1 MRHQLPFDGTLAAA
15 RLAAL
20 FAILALLVWVGSV
33 RNRGSTGEPR
43 STEPSSQMA
52 RGTAGMDVPD
62 QSTRR

>member
-1 MRHQLPFDGTLAAA
+1 MRHQLPFDGTRAVA

-20 FAILALLVWVGSV
+20 FALLVWVGSV
-33 RNRGSTGEPR
+33 RNRGSTRERR

-52 RGTAGMDVPD
+52 RGTPGVDVPD